1 MKFAFGVIVMAL
13 ALTGGFVAAYGNE
26 ALQKKDKVPV
36 NKEWTKFPDDPDAMP
51 GPDETSLDIPRLSAA
66 KSLQEIYDLASRMK
80 PGSAS
85 DTIVLSRIVTDFLQS
100 CCSDY
105 ESAMAVL
112 DEAGFKDVSD
122 LTERALRRPK
132 EFPRRPHQFDKVIYS
147 EQNAGRQLFGLLS
160 GVTFY
165 RICLFFDDGRLVK
178 ADANVFSDAAL

>member
-1 MKFAFGVIVMAL
+1 MRFALGVAVMSL
-13 ALTGGFVAAYGNE
+13 ALLSGLVAAYGNE
-26 ALQKKDKVPV
+26 ALQKKDEVPV
-36 NKEWTKFPDDPDAMP
+36 NKEWAKFPDDPDAMP

-85 DTIVLSRIVTDFLQS
+85 DTIVLSRIVTDFLHS

-112 DEAGFKDVSD
+112 DEAGFKDVND
-122 LTERALRRPK
+122 VTERALTRPNEFKRRP
-132 EFPRRPHQFDKVIYS
+132 RHFDKVIYS
-147 EQNAGRQLFGLLS
+147 EQDAGLQFFGLLP

-165 RICLFFDDGRLVK
+165 RISLFFDKGRLVK
-178 ADANVFSDAAL
+178 ANANVFSDAAL